1 MAKPNPARRR
11 ARRALLA
18 SPTAPPPP
26 GAAVEIAVFPDA
38 AAVAHLAKTW
48 TPPLPASEGP
58 YLWASQAVTLAVAH
72 ELGQRYLATTTY
84 GFIEANCRVLLRL
97 AAENVRLRGVPLP
110 PAVSTL
116 EDYLRRHDAGF
127 QQAIASWRAAFAQW
141 ADDVGTTAALL
152 WQAWAP
158 GVIHPAVAAPPNAA
172 DVPIIVA
179 GLHDL
184 WRRQLSLLRSPAR
197 T

>member
-18 SPTAPPPP
+18 SPAAPPPP
-26 GAAVEIAVFPDA
+26 GAAVEIAVFPDV
-38 AAVAHLAKTW
+38 AAVARLAKTW

-72 ELGQRYLATTTY
+72 ELGQRYLASNTY
-84 GFIEANCRVLLRL
+84 GFVEANCRVLLRL

-110 PAVSTL
+110 PAASTL
-116 EDYLRRHDAGF
+116 EDYLRLHDAGF
-127 QQAIASWRAAFAQW
+127 QQASASWRAAFAQW
-141 ADDVGTTAALL
+141 AEEVGTTAALL

-158 GVIHPAVAAPPNAA
+158 GVVHPAVTVPAHAAE
-172 DVPIIVA
+172 VPIIVA

-184 WRRQLSLLRSPAR
+184 WRTQLGL
-197 T
+197 